1 MKPSEKEAAL
11 KQLRDVQPH
20 GLNLT
25 EWEEHFL
32 ESIDDQLSSDK
43 SISQRQQEILKEIWE
58 KKV

>member
-1 MKPSEKEAAL
+1 MKPSEKEATL
-11 KQLRDVQPH
+11 KQLHDVQQH

-25 EWEEHFL
+25 EWEENFL

-43 SISQRQQEILKEIWE
+43 GISTRQQEILKEIWE

>member
-11 KQLRDVQPH
+11 KQLRDVQQH

-25 EWEEHFL
+25 EWEEHFID
-32 ESIDDQLSSDK
+32 SVDDQLNSVG

>member
-11 KQLRDVQPH
+11 KQLRDVQQY

-25 EWEEHFL
+25 EWEENFL

-43 SISQRQQEILKEIWE
+43 GISQRQQEILKEIWE

>member
-1 MKPSEKEAAL
+1 MKPSEKKAAL
-11 KQLRDVQPH
+11 KQLRDVQQH

-43 SISQRQQEILKEIWE
+43 GISQRQQEILKEIWE

>member
-11 KQLRDVQPH
+11 KQLRDVQQY

-25 EWEEHFL
+25 EWEEHLL
-32 ESIDDQLSSDK
+32 ETIDDQLSSNAGMSQVQRDK
-43 SISQRQQEILKEIWE
+43 LKEIWE